1 MKKNLVLLGL
11 MGVGKTTLGKIVSKK
26 LKMEFVDTDKAIE
39 NKNLMLISEI
49 FKKKGEKYFRL
60 EEEKIALNLLEK
72 KNCILALG
80 GGTFMNK
87 TLRDYILKN
96 SISIW
101 LDVNIKILNKRT
113 KWNVKRPLLNKK
125 NNFSILQKL
134 YFKRKHVYNMAN
146 HKIIC
151 DKYNK
156 EIIVKKIIKLYEKH

>member
-1 MKKNLVLLGL
+1 VKKNLVLLGL

-101 LDVNIKILNKRT
+101 LDVNIKILNKR
-113 KWNVKRPLLNKK
+113 KK
-125 NNFSILQKL
+125 
-134 YFKRKHVYNMAN
+134 
-146 HKIIC
+146 
-151 DKYNK
+151 
-156 EIIVKKIIKLYEKH
+156 